1 MRDYFLLVIVIGLVP
16 VILKRPWIGVLAWFW
31 VGLMAPHGL
40 TWGFMRTFPLAMIFG
55 LATLVALFF
64 AKERRPLPSTSEIVL
79 MFVFVAYVTMTSAL
93 AINPDAWGF
102 WWHFMKILLIT
113 FVTPVLIFGQRRILL
128 LLLVI
133 TLSLAFYGFKGG
145 LFAISTGGNYM
156 VLGPPGSY
164 LAGNTY
170 IGLAMIMVLPLVLVS
185 ARLFYNRW
193 AEIGVPLLER
203 FSRPIGWA
211 LYATF
216 WLSCLAILATQSRGA
231 LLGLLAIVPFLYLRM
246 RGKLVMAG
254 LAFLAVVVVGVTAP
268 DRLVERWK
276 TIENYEQDTSAM
288 QRIQSWGANWN
299 MALERPLTGMG
310 FRNAG
315 MGYDWWIGYAE
326 FEGTWDHVLSPHSIY
341 FGLLGQHGF
350 GGLLV
355 FLLLI
360 GSTLL
365 TLNRIRKTAKQRPGQ
380 IWLSEYAWA
389 LQVAI
394 FGYLIAGAFLD
405 VAYFSLLYAFIAL
418 AIVMRRELDEAPAT
432 QAGQLVVAEP
442 PAWPGAPAG
451 NRLRFPDFVAPAP
464 VRQDEGR

>member
-1 MRDYFLLVIVIGLVP
+1 MRDYFLFVIVVGLVP
-16 VILKRPWIGVLAWFW
+16 FILMRPWLGVLAWFW

-55 LATLVALFF
+55 LVTLIALFF
-64 AKERRPLPSTSEIVL
+64 AKERRPLPNTSEIVL
-79 MFVFVAYVTMTSAL
+79 MFAFVAYVTMTSAL
-93 AINPDAWGF
+93 AVNSEAWGF

-113 FVTPVLIFGQRRILL
+113 FVTPVLIFGQQRILL
-128 LLLVI
+128 LLLVV
-133 TLSLAFYGFKGG
+133 TCSLAFYGFKGG
-145 LFAISTGGNYM
+145 LFAISTGGNHM

-185 ARLFYNRW
+185 ARLFHQRW
-193 AEIGVPLLER
+193 ADIGVPLAQR
-203 FSRPIGWA
+203 FSRPIGWGF
-211 LYATF
+211 YAAF
-216 WLSCLAILATQSRGA
+216 WLSCLAILATHSRGA
-231 LLGLLAIVPFLYLRM
+231 LLGLLAIVPFLFLRM

-254 LAFLAVVVVGVTAP
+254 VAFLGIVVVGVTAP
-268 DRLVERWK
+268 ESLVDRWK

-288 QRIQSWGANWN
+288 QRIQAWGVSWN

-315 MGYDWWIGYAE
+315 MGYDWWIRYAE

-365 TLNRIRKTAKQRPGQ
+365 TLNRIRKTAKQRPHQ

-389 LQVAI
+389 LQVGM
-394 FGYLIAGAFLD
+394 FGYLVAGAFLD

-418 AIVMRRELDEAPAT
+418 AIIMRRELDESATAP
-432 QAGQLVVAEP
+432 QAEAAGVS
-442 PAWPGAPAG
+442 APKAAVTG
-451 NRLRFPDFVAPAP
+451 SRLRFPDFVAPAP
-464 VRQDEGR
+464 VRQDERR